1 MTVLDFLKKYKKI
14 LMIAVDVAVIPG
26 LFLLKYLSSFML
38 TTNRPCPWTLLG
50 LQCATCGGTRCINN
64 LLSGNIVEAI
74 KLNPFIFLCI
84 MYLVISFIFLNIL
97 ILKNSFFT
105 KKALKKM
112 YSLWSLVIVLVA
124 VAMFFLGRNIYNVII
139 LFSSL

>member
-26 LFLLKYLSSFML
+26 LFLLKYFSSFML
-38 TTNRPCPWTLLG
+38 STDRPCVWTLIG
-50 LQCATCGGTRCINN
+50 LQCATCGGTRCVSN
-64 LLSGNIVEAI
+64 LLSGNIIEAI
-74 KLNPFIFLCI
+74 KLNPFIFLCV

-97 ILKNSFFT
+97 LLRNSSFA

-124 VAMFFLGRNIYNVII
+124 FALFFLARNIYNVII